1 MYPINVAHVKN
12 PTFLFQFY
20 PFFKASFPLKK
31 ALSNIY
37 LSPTLKKGVVAL
49 TFNPSTRE
57 AKAGRRFG
65 FKANLVIEGH
75 IVNPSL
81 KKEPCQT
88 RHYYI
93 L

>member
-1 MYPINVAHVKN
+1 MSI
-12 PTFLFQFY
+12 LSILQG
-20 PFFKASFPLKK
+20 FFSLKKKK
-31 ALSNIY
+31 ALCNIY

-75 IVNPSL
+75 IVNPVF
-81 KKEPCQT
+81 KKRALGLEKW
-88 RHYYI
+88 
-93 L
+93 LSG